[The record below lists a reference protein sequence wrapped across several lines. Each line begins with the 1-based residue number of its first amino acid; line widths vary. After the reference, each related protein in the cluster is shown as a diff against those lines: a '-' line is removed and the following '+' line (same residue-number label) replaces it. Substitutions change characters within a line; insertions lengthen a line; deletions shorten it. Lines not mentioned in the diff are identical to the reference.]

1 MRTAVG
7 TSGTRDDR
15 VKKQDDLPEQSASD
29 SPRSAERLMIIL
41 DALSRA
47 STQGLRLA
55 DLVEATSL
63 GKTTAHRLVNGL
75 CDHGLVD
82 FDPETA
88 RYFVGIKLL
97 SFASAAR
104 NRFSV
109 AKLSEPSLSRLVR
122 KTQDTIYLIGRSG
135 DHAVCL
141 DAREGA
147 FPIRVLTLNI
157 GDRRPL
163 GVGAGSLAMLAAMTD
178 AEIERV
184 LVQQKMERSRF
195 AFSDDQIRSMIAATR
210 EQGYS
215 YNDTHIYKEMADIT
229 GMAAIAVALRRSD
242 GQPAGAIHLTAITQR
257 VAAPRRESLVEMLRT
272 EARRLEEEIQPV
284 LDAPMLQ
291 GRP

>member
-1 MRTAVG
+1 L
-7 TSGTRDDR
+7 
-15 VKKQDDLPEQSASD
+15 KKQDDVGDQSTGD

-47 STQGLRLA
+47 STQGLRLS

-63 GKTTAHRLVNGL
+63 GKTTAHRLLNGL
-75 CDHGLVD
+75 CDQGLVD
-82 FDPETA
+82 FDSETA
-88 RYFVGIKLL
+88 RYFVGIRLL

-104 NRFSV
+104 NRFAV
-109 AKLSEPSLSRLVR
+109 AKLAEPYLARLTR
-122 KTQDTIYLIGRSG
+122 KTQDTVYLIGKSG

-141 DAREGA
+141 DAREGS

-157 GDRRPL
+157 GDKRPL
-163 GVGAGSLAMLAAMTD
+163 GVGAGSLAMLAALTD
-178 AEIERV
+178 TEIERV
-184 LVQQKMERSRF
+184 LVQQRTERSKF
-195 AFSDDQIRSMIAATR
+195 AYNEDHIRSKIAETR

-215 YNDTHIYKEMADIT
+215 YSDTHIYKEMADIT

-257 VAAPRRESLVEMLRT
+257 FSSPRRESLTEMLRQ

-291 GRP
+291 TGS